1 MTEILLGCPAFP
13 RKVTQRPNKESKGRQ
28 AAELDCRGMEECHLP
43 GIQGGLPPFRGWLS
57 C

>member
-43 GIQGGLPPFRGWLS
+43 GIQGGLPPFQGWLS